1 MVERVSGRSLKIA
14 LACGLTMNVVAFLK
28 GFVKTHQGVRFGC
41 LFGEPA
47 AFVGRRVFARI
58 NKDRLLCCSVS
69 ESSRSVVRRRR
80 VGRDGGWVPVAT
92 DTSTDQLV
100 AVAVLERAA
109 AAIAA
114 TVDRNVAS

>member
-69 ESSRSVVRRRR
+69 VSSRSVVRRRR

-100 AVAVLERAA
+100 AVLERAA